1 MCSNQVAVVV
11 TLVRGPNGSKN
22 AAVTKARWGSRVVL
36 GHQIRAM
43 QANAKPVCI
52 IGVKSPA
59 VVGVLNPSERVRE

>member
-1 MCSNQVAVVV
+1 MVV

-36 GHQIRAM
+36 GRQIHAM
-43 QANAKPVCI
+43 HTNAKPVYI
-52 IGVKSPA
+52 IGGKSPA